1 MVGDASGS
9 PVLAR
14 APLLLQ
20 ESLLF
25 PYSEGLGF
33 EQAVLVKGGKEAA
46 FAGVLANP
54 PSSSFEILHPRGV
67 HGAHS
72 RPGAAAAGYSS
83 ADRCG
88 VCAL

>member
-1 MVGDASGS
+1 MDKLKDTVADTSGS

-25 PYSEGLGF
+25 PYSEGLSF
-33 EQAVLVKGGKEAA
+33 EQAILVKAGKDAA

-54 PSSSFEILHPRGV
+54 PSSSFEIMHPAAYM
-67 HGAHS
+67 AH
-72 RPGAAAAGYSS
+72 A
-83 ADRCG
+83 RCRCCG
-88 VCAL
+88 CRIFIR

>member
-1 MVGDASGS
+1 M
-9 PVLAR
+9 AR

-33 EQAVLVKGGKEAA
+33 EQAILVKAGKEAA

-54 PSSSFEILHPRGV
+54 PSSSFEIMHPAAYMSACA
-67 HGAHS
+67 GA
-72 RPGAAAAGYSS
+72 GAAVAGYSS

-88 VCAL
+88 VHAV